1 MNPYD
6 NLVEQLSPEQL
17 KCLVLVLLKEQRQEA
32 LNNLLDELKLE
43 TIKQNDCLLFVY
55 IQKQANEGKYKDAI
69 QMISTYEILDIKY
82 CIELQTIW
90 NECHY
95 NLYQMKNGI
104 FPKEVQRFRIRLK
117 NPFPMTIWDGI
128 PTKYAI
134 PIPARK
140 ILESFFANNRNPDRT
155 EKEDLAQKTK
165 LCMSQGKT
173 NIN

>member
-1 MNPYD
+1 
-6 NLVEQLSPEQL
+6 
-17 KCLVLVLLKEQRQEA
+17 
-32 LNNLLDELKLE
+32 
-43 TIKQNDCLLFVY
+43 
-55 IQKQANEGKYKDAI
+55 
-69 QMISTYEILDIKY
+69 
-82 CIELQTIW
+82 
-90 NECHY
+90 
-95 NLYQMKNGI
+95 MKNGI

-173 NIN
+173 NIS